1 MKYTQIVN
9 VVIASTFLSSACWA
23 DTITLKNGDS
33 LKGELISESETH
45 IGFKHPTLG
54 VLTIPRD
61 QIVPV
66 TNVVQADPVVDAQSA
81 AQKPADNGLLGS
93 GFLAG
98 WKRSLAVGLNGATG
112 NSENHNLHVGLN
124 LGRTSEDKRKQFSLN
139 YDLKQEDGE
148 QTENDLVMEL
158 DNDYLLPGSQW
169 FWFHRERIDWDKFEA
184 WDYRLGG
191 HIGAGYDFI
200 NTDQLTT
207 SGRLGIGGTQTWG
220 GEEEG
225 FSPELLIG
233 AEAGWRISEIQSVS
247 VSNTLYPSLEET
259 GEFRNITRFDWAWKL
274 SDLYKGVALKLGMI
288 NEYESEVA
296 QDAKHNDF
304 KYNLSLDVGL

>member
-1 MKYTQIVN
+1 LST
-9 VVIASTFLSSACWA
+9 ASWA

-33 LKGELISESETH
+33 LNGRLVSESETS
-45 IGFKHPTLG
+45 IQFEHPTLG
-54 VLTIPRD
+54 VLTLPRE
-61 QIVPV
+61 QLM
-66 TNVVQADPVVDAQSA
+66 PVVA
-81 AQKPADNGLLGS
+81 AMPAPAEVNKAETKPADNGLLGT

-112 NSENHNLHVGLN
+112 NSDNHNLHVGLN
-124 LGRTSEDKRKQFSLN
+124 LARASDEKRKQFTLN
-139 YDLKQEDGE
+139 YDLKQEDGT
-148 QTENDLVMEL
+148 QTENDLVMQL

-169 FWFHRERIDWDKFEA
+169 FWFHRERIDWDKLAE
-184 WDYRLGG
+184 WDYRFGG
-191 HIGAGYDFI
+191 HIGTGYDFI
-200 NTDQLTT
+200 NTEQLTT

-233 AEAGWRISEIQSVS
+233 AEAAWQISEIQSLAL
-247 VSNTLYPSLEET
+247 SNTLYPSLEET

-296 QDAKHNDF
+296 QDTKHNDF
-304 KYNLSLDVGL
+304 KYHLSLDVGL